1 MMKYGNTVNPLSS
14 AFSAD
19 RVYPVRI
26 RPQKT
31 PFVNAVNVC
40 KIVNVTL
47 SLVKFRNLS
56 EDCSTFSR
64 IIGKKKNN
72 KYIK

>member
-1 MMKYGNTVNPLSS
+1 MMKYGNTVNPLSN

-19 RVYPVRI
+19 RVYPVKVRLE
-26 RPQKT
+26 KT

-40 KIVNVTL
+40 KIVKVTP
-47 SLVKFRNLS
+47 SLVKLRNLS
-56 EDCSTFSR
+56 EDCSTYSR

-72 KYIK
+72 K